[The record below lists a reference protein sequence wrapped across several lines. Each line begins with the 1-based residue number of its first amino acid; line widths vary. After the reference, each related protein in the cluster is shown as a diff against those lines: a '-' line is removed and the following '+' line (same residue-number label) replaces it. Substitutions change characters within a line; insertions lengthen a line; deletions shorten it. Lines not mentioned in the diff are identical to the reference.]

1 MFHLLNE
8 SDPPLAGLGARTET
22 MGITRCTPYRPTVGP
37 VLGRCAKREESIMP
51 AVSDPEPEN
60 GGPLTE
66 GELRS
71 IDAY

>member
-1 MFHLLNE
+1 
-8 SDPPLAGLGARTET
+8 
-22 MGITRCTPYRPTVGP
+22 
-37 VLGRCAKREESIMP
+37 MP

-71 IDAY
+71 IDAYWRSANYLSVGQI